1 MKKILVVGFGGM
13 GCRHVQSLLTEKG
26 VYEIHV
32 VETYQPN
39 IATNCER
46 IGARPEDI
54 HWHNAVDEMKQPA
67 DLAIIATSAEPRYEI
82 VKKLIRAGVKRFLLE
97 KIVFQSAQQFEEIVQ
112 LIEANG
118 VKTYCN
124 FVNRYFDA
132 YNSIREQTAG
142 LPGSIAMT
150 VYGGAFGL
158 GCNSIHYIDIFQY
171 ITRSNGEVKI
181 NPSQVSE
188 LQGENRRGKQYK
200 EFTGSFGVVNEKG
213 NQLNIISD
221 PAFTGGVTIRIEGA
235 GKSYLLSEES
245 QKYFIGNNGKTEQL
259 PFTILPTSRL
269 TARIAKE
276 ILSDDC
282 RLTSVQ
288 ATRPA
293 HEALFEVFNT
303 VLNGRIA
310 ADMICPIT

>member
-1 MKKILVVGFGGM
+1 M
-13 GCRHVQSLLTEKG
+13 
-26 VYEIHV
+26 
-32 VETYQPN
+32 
-39 IATNCER
+39 
-46 IGARPEDI
+46 
-54 HWHNAVDEMKQPA
+54 
-67 DLAIIATSAEPRYEI
+67 
-82 VKKLIRAGVKRFLLE
+82 
-97 KIVFQSAQQFEEIVQ
+97 
-112 LIEANG
+112 
-118 VKTYCN
+118 
-124 FVNRYFDA
+124 
-132 YNSIREQTAG
+132 
-142 LPGSIAMT
+142 
-150 VYGGAFGL
+150 
-158 GCNSIHYIDIFQY
+158 
-171 ITRSNGEVKI
+171 
-181 NPSQVSE
+181 
-188 LQGENRRGKQYK
+188 QGENRRGKQYK

-235 GKSYLLSEES
+235 GKMYLLSEES
-245 QKYFIGNNGKTEQL
+245 QKFFISNNGKTEQL

-310 ADMICPIT
+310 TDMICPIT